1 MTGARQLSAP
11 TNMLFSTAGAVKS
24 VPTPLLV
31 AYSVFLFGS
40 FALYHLVMSDGLSA
54 VLTVAEMFMC
64 LGVGLLAAQVLITG
78 SVKGISARA
87 LSLHASGLCL
97 RLSSTLWLNGYLPVC
112 ESGDWLFQTVDVVA
126 LAVELWL
133 LHQVWVVRRESY
145 QSDADTFPIW
155 PVAIGAYILAAIFHA
170 DMNLR
175 PIFDTNWMAGL
186 FLCNVA
192 VLPQLWLIN
201 HTGGKVEALTSHHIA
216 SMAMGTILGGVF
228 MYHAREDI
236 TCGFWIQDV
245 NHAVLAILSAYLV
258 HLLLLSDFAYFY
270 LKGVATQGLACRLDL
285 ESVCNFV

>member
-1 MTGARQLSAP
+1 MAGGCQFSSP
-11 TNMLFSTAGAVKS
+11 TNVLLSGAGAVKS

-31 AYSVFLFGS
+31 AYSVFLLGS
-40 FALYHLVMSDGLSA
+40 FGLYHVVMSDGLSA
-54 VLTVAEMFMC
+54 ILTVAEMFQC
-64 LGVGLLAAQVLITG
+64 LAVGLLAAQVLITG
-78 SVKGISARA
+78 SVAGISARA
-87 LSLHASGLCL
+87 LSLHAIGLCL

-112 ESGDWLFQTVDVVA
+112 DSGDWLFQTVDLIA

-133 LHQVWVVRRESY
+133 LYQMWVVRRHTY
-145 QSDADTFPIW
+145 QADADTFPIV
-155 PVAIGAYILAAIFHA
+155 PVFVGAYVLAAVFHA

-216 SMAMGTILGGVF
+216 SMAVGTILGGVF

-236 TCGFWIQDV
+236 TCQFWIEDV

-270 LKGVATQGLACRLDL
+270 FKAVATQGLACQLDL
-285 ESVCNFV
+285 ESVCSFV